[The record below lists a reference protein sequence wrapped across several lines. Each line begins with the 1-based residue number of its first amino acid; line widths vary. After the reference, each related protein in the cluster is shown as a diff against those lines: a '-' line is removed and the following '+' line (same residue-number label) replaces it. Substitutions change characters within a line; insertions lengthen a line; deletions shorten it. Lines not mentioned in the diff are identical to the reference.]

1 MPAGPNTAFLLL
13 VSGLL
18 AIECECIWPGRVFP
32 GVAGAAAAIAGAW
45 LLFRPPLEITG
56 VSLLAASVVLLT
68 AEALLGP
75 YLLFGV
81 IGALALIA
89 GFSLLLPPS
98 RAIAP
103 AVAVPCSALLG
114 FSTALLA
121 SLAKRARRN
130 KWSDISG
137 GK

>member
-13 VSGLL
+13 VCGLL

-45 LLFRPPLEITG
+45 LLFQPPLQFSG
-56 VSLLAASVVLLT
+56 LSLLVAAVVLFA

-75 YLLFGV
+75 SLLFGAL
-81 IGALALIA
+81 GALALIA

-103 AVAVPCSALLG
+103 ALAIPCSALLG

-130 KWSDISG
+130 KWSGVSG
-137 GK
+137 PK